1 MGRQSRPRPETE
13 ERENF
18 WKGLARDALIALVI
32 VAMILG
38 AMYAYAGNWPPLV
51 VVESSSMQ
59 HGDTVSS
66 LGVIDT
72 GDMVFQQAA
81 PTRDSVITYIEGRAR
96 GYSTYGD
103 YGDVI
108 IFRRASDPT
117 PVIHRAI
124 MYVTLHVGGTADVPD
139 ILGLPMSD
147 WVARNATGP
156 TENPYGLESLL
167 IRNLG
172 FEHNI
177 NLTFTFDT
185 FSASVDR
192 TGYITMGDHNS
203 FRQCRSQRDDCR
215 SGYDPYSWMPRLEDV
230 QGRSRGEIPW
240 IGLIKLIFQPG
251 TCCPSGWGDPS
262 APRNSWDSLL
272 VTLIVLIALPFLV
285 EYSGR
290 GWTKYVSP
298 HLPEIRWPWRKAKT
312 ADPMPTDPEPDS
324 LDLDDEIDSDE
335 PPREGS
341 SGP

>member
-1 MGRQSRPRPETE
+1 MGRQSRPHRETK
-13 ERENF
+13 EREDP
-18 WKGLARDALIALVI
+18 WKGLARDALVALII
-32 VAMILG
+32 VAVILG

-59 HGDTVSS
+59 HGNTVSS

-81 PTRDSVITYIEGRAR
+81 LNRDSVITYIEGRAR

-124 MYVTLHVGGTADVPD
+124 MFVTIHGGGTADVPEIAD
-139 ILGLPMSD
+139 LPEAD
-147 WVARNATGP
+147 WEARNATGL
-156 TENPYGLESLL
+156 TRNPYGLESLL
-167 IRNLG
+167 IRNMG
-172 FEHNI
+172 YRQNI
-177 NLTFTFDT
+177 DLAFTFDR
-185 FSASVDR
+185 FPVGAEHS
-192 TGYITMGDHNS
+192 GYITKGDNNA
-203 FRQCRSQRDDCR
+203 
-215 SGYDPYSWMPRLEDV
+215 GYDTEWVPRVEEV
-230 QGRSRGEIPW
+230 QGRARGEIPW

-251 TCCPSGWGDPS
+251 VCCPSGWGDTS
-262 APRNSWDSLL
+262 APKNSWDSLL
-272 VTLIVLIALPFLV
+272 VTLIVLIALPFLL
-285 EYSGR
+285 EYAGR

-298 HLPEIRWPWRKAKT
+298 RLPEIRWPWGRPKT
-312 ADPMPTDPEPDS
+312 ARNPVDLDMDRVDW
-324 LDLDDEIDSDE
+324 DLDDEIDSGE